1 MDGWKVGPGPSQCLR
16 PIDAIKQESRL
27 SSICRSRNTIPGAK
41 PTSLCMYTFMFTLY
55 FIPTQ
60 RCPDDVELHVIGTEW
75 VSEWVSNPR
84 NPWQSPRRVNVN
96 SRDHNEWNSLSF
108 SWQHYCR
115 TIPIDDC
122 CERGGDIQV
131 AGWICRARSLRPW
144 LGPALATLT
153 YVMYFRFCGWRNVCT

>member
-27 SSICRSRNTIPGAK
+27 SSICRARNTIPGAK
-41 PTSLCMYTFMFTLY
+41 SYVVMYVY
-55 FIPTQ
+55 
-60 RCPDDVELHVIGTEW
+60 VHVHVIFYTYATSPRW
-75 VSEWVSNPR
+75 RRTACDWRRVSDWVSNPR